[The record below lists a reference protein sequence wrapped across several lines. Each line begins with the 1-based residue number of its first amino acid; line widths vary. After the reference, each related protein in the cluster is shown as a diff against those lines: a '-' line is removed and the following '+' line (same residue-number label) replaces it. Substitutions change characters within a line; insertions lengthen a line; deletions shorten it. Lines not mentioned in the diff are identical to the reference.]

1 MQKSA
6 SHPMWHFIA
15 KKIGS
20 NMRRCIDVPRRGVD
34 LTRTSR
40 RLSAPLSMATGNPE
54 LQVASLR
61 QKHMHVPG
69 LTRTSNEKG
78 QGTKM
83 KKNLSN
89 QHINFVPPPHQSTSW
104 WLFTEAEKQQCRVLR
119 AIHIT
124 KNTE

>member
-34 LTRTSR
+34 LTRTSPFG
-40 RLSAPLSMATGNPE
+40 LSAMATGNPE

-61 QKHMHVPG
+61 Q
-69 LTRTSNEKG
+69 
-78 QGTKM
+78 
-83 KKNLSN
+83 
-89 QHINFVPPPHQSTSW
+89 
-104 WLFTEAEKQQCRVLR
+104 
-119 AIHIT
+119 
-124 KNTE
+124 